1 MKRTAKWQM
10 SLESMSRVA
19 FRNNKVYFKNF
30 KKIFRKKKM
39 EEPRYRSVL
48 KTDDLSFLMQVESIN
63 LLWVGAWF
71 GITIWIL
78 TTALSPVYSV
88 LAFLLILRIAS
99 SDKSYGNG
107 FWYQLLGMAPS
118 VLIGIALTVYS
129 WNLLNGAAAGTAYT
143 VAQCLTGLALSGAIL
158 SGLIPVFNLIVN
170 RLPSELG
177 LDAMRKTE
185 KATVMTKKEYQGSMA
200 FAWINSIWALVL
212 FALSIWVFTTWPT
225 YSVSIL
231 LLAMRLALTHNSW
244 MKLWET
250 ALYSGA
256 FVGYV
261 TLVEN
266 STNSAPWIAILT
278 MACIAVAV
286 DAAALLTKA
295 GMDGVLQRF
304 ARDPLKT
311 TFNVPYESLNEAK
324 DVLGLGKDDYEL
336 NGSKIPMQVPRSGL
350 RKK

>member
-1 MKRTAKWQM
+1 M

-30 KKIFRKKKM
+30 KKSFEKKM
-39 EEPRYRSVL
+39 GDEPRLV
-48 KTDDLSFLMQVESIN
+48 KMAKDDLSLIIQAEN
-63 LLWVGAWF
+63 LNFVWVAAWF

-88 LAFLLILRIAS
+88 LAFLLILRVAS
-99 SDKSYGNG
+99 SNKSYGNG

-118 VLIGIALTVYS
+118 VLVGISLTVYS

-170 RLPSELG
+170 GLPSGLSDG
-177 LDAMRKTE
+177 LDLLRKAE
-185 KATVMTKKEYQGSMA
+185 KIMTKKEYQGSMA
-200 FAWINSIWALVL
+200 FAWINSIWATVL

-295 GMDGVLQRF
+295 GVDGWFQRF
-304 ARDPLKT
+304 TTKVSQGRVVQAFEEGVELLTGDKRKT
-311 TFNVPYESLNEAK
+311 YDSNQYGSLDLE
-324 DVLGLGKDDYEL
+324 
-336 NGSKIPMQVPRSGL
+336 GSKMPMQVPRSGL

>member
-1 MKRTAKWQM
+1 MGD
-10 SLESMSRVA
+10 
-19 FRNNKVYFKNF
+19 
-30 KKIFRKKKM
+30 
-39 EEPRYRSVL
+39 EPRLVKMAR
-48 KTDDLSFLMQVESIN
+48 DDLSLIIQAEN
-63 LLWVGAWF
+63 LNFVWVAAWF

-88 LAFLLILRIAS
+88 LAFLLILRVAS
-99 SDKSYGNG
+99 SNKSYGNG

-118 VLIGIALTVYS
+118 VLVGISLTVYS

-170 RLPSELG
+170 GLPSELS
-177 LDAMRKTE
+177 AER
-185 KATVMTKKEYQGSMA
+185 ATVMTKKEYQGSMA
-200 FAWINSIWALVL
+200 FAWINSIWATVL

-295 GMDGVLQRF
+295 GVDGYFQAMTLRFTNNVGKGRF
-304 ARDPLKT
+304 AKATRELVEDAEEALTEPLM
-311 TFNVPYESLNEAK
+311 SRM
-324 DVLGLGKDDYEL
+324 
-336 NGSKIPMQVPRSGL
+336 PMQVPRSGL